1 MDPKRIGESI
11 SRLLGLHLLTQAELG
26 RELGISPQTMTSIV
40 RGHGEARAS
49 TYQAIFA
56 FFGLNHFVEDFET
69 ALPEVMAN
77 FAATEAKARSI
88 RRRRRS
94 S

>member
-11 SRLLGLHLLTQAELG
+11 SRLLGLQLLTQAEFA

-49 TYQAIFA
+49 TYKQIFG
-56 FFGLNHFVEDFET
+56 FFGLDRFIENFEE
-69 ALPEVMAN
+69 ALPEVLEN
-77 FAATEAKARSI
+77 FANTEAKARRI
-88 RRRRRS
+88 RDRRHY
-94 S
+94 